1 MGNSLRCCLAC
12 MCPCG
17 VLDVVRIVHLGA
29 GGHVEEHSRHITAA
43 EVLAANP
50 DHVLTE
56 PCSQG
61 VARKIVIVAP
71 ELELKRGHIY
81 FLIPTSALPEQKRSR
96 NSKKHVKLTSRSS
109 MQRKDT
115 EFLLEKRISHPSHR
129 RHRRCGRV
137 GEWRPKLES
146 ICEGI

>member
-1 MGNSLRCCLAC
+1 MGNNLRSCLAC

-17 VLDVVRIVHLGA
+17 VLDVVRVVHLNGR
-29 GGHVEEHSRHITAA
+29 VEEHSRHITAA
-43 EVLAANP
+43 GVLAASPN
-50 DHVLTE
+50 HVLTE

-61 VARKIVIVAP
+61 MARKIVIVAP

-96 NSKKHVKLTSRSS
+96 GSKKHGKLTSRSS
-109 MQRKDT
+109 MQRKDR
-115 EFLLEKRISHPSHR
+115 EILLEKRITHR
-129 RHRRCGRV
+129 RRCSRV
-137 GEWRPKLES
+137 GEWQPKLES

>member
-17 VLDVVRIVHLGA
+17 VLDVVRVVHLSGR
-29 GGHVEEHSRHITAA
+29 VEEHSRHITAA

-50 DHVLTE
+50 NHVLTE

-61 VARKIVIVAP
+61 VAPKIVIVAP

-81 FLIPTSALPEQKRSR
+81 FLIPISALPEQKRSH
-96 NSKKHVKLTSRSS
+96 NSKKHVKLTSRSN
-109 MQRKDT
+109 MQRKDG
-115 EFLLEKRISHPSHR
+115 EILQEKRITHPSRR
-129 RHRRCGRV
+129 RHRRCSRV
-137 GEWRPKLES
+137 GEWQPKLES